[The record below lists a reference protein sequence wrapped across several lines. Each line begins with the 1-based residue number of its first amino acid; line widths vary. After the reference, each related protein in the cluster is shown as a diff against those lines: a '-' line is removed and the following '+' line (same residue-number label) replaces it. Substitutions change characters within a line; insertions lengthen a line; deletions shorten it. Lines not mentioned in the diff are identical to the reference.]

1 MISSFATILLI
12 FSIVI
17 ITILLI
23 LIVVNYIKNID
34 NAYKN
39 FINKEDTYQQ
49 IKDDILQYIE
59 VNRPNELS
67 RKTSSTKHLT
77 DQQYLDI
84 YLDSIIPLTK
94 DEIHRLKKLTKSI
107 DQYIKKICTNSNY
120 TKWVSKKPEWQYIK
134 LGNSE
139 LEFNYPFSLG
149 NYIYLRQRH
158 FKYPNKK
165 LKKLLLHEYIH
176 VIQRNNQEHFNQQY
190 VKHLPVVKTPNVY
203 FENTFYENIITNPDA
218 PDNGWIVY
226 LKNTNVLFVPAL
238 MLSDYKTIEV
248 AILLNQNEYPKLY
261 QDVLEN
267 NISCEQDCEITLS
280 RNKTVPLY
288 EMTEYINLV
297 NSNNG
302 LYNPNEYLAHG
313 LENTLYDDIQQFND
327 YIMLYF

>member
-1 MISSFATILLI
+1 M
-12 FSIVI
+12 

-39 FINKEDTYQQ
+39 FSNKEDIDQQ
-49 IKDDILQYIE
+49 IKDDILQYIQ
-59 VNRPNELS
+59 VNRPHELS

-94 DEIHRLKKLTKSI
+94 HETYRLKKLTKSI

-120 TKWVSKKPEWQYIK
+120 TKWVSKKPEWKYIK
-134 LGNSE
+134 LGNNE

-149 NYIYLRQRH
+149 NYIYLRPHH
-158 FKYPNKK
+158 FKYPDKRF
-165 LKKLLLHEYIH
+165 KKLLLHEHIH

-190 VKHLPVVKTPNVY
+190 IKHLPVVKTPNVY
-203 FENTFYENIITNPDA
+203 FEHTFYENIITNPDA
-218 PDNGWIVY
+218 PDSGWIVY

-238 MLSDYKTIEV
+238 MLSDYKTTEV

-288 EMTEYINLV
+288 EMTEYIDMV